1 VEVGAFLGLA
11 DRTAVLSTHLDDGVL
26 SLGAMIAAGTEGGAD
41 VRIITVLAGDPH
53 SAAPAGSWDRSA
65 GFRTEGEAAE
75 ARRREDV
82 DACATVGATP
92 VWLPFGDLTY
102 GRRASD
108 SEIWRAVLEAI
119 GSAGMVLV
127 PGFPLVHPDHAWL
140 AALALTE
147 RELVPRCA
155 LYVEQPYAYHLGP
168 FEPATELP
176 SAIRTIVGGPVT
188 WQPLETGRKHRRAK
202 RRAMRAYRSQL
213 RLLSS
218 GRFLDRRISSF
229 ENRNGGEVVAVL
241 PKG

>member
-1 VEVGAFLGLA
+1 
-11 DRTAVLSTHLDDGVL
+11 
-26 SLGAMIAAGTEGGAD
+26 MIAAATEGGGD
-41 VRIITVLAGDPH
+41 VRIITVLAGDPQ
-53 SAAPAGSWDRSA
+53 SAALAGSWDRSA
-65 GFRTEGEAAE
+65 GFQTEEEAVE

-108 SEIWRAVLEAI
+108 TEIWRALLEALVSV
-119 GSAGMVLV
+119 GTVLV
-127 PGFPLVHPDHAWL
+127 PGFPLVHPDHGWL
-140 AALALTE
+140 AGLALTQQSS
-147 RELVPRCA
+147 LPRCA
-155 LYVEQPYAYHLGP
+155 LYVEQPYAYHLGS

-176 SAIRTIVGGPVT
+176 SAIRTLVGGPVT
-188 WQPLETGRKHRRAK
+188 WQPLAMGRKHRRTK

-218 GRFLDRRISSF
+218 GRFLDRRIPSF
-229 ENRNGGEVVAVL
+229 ENRNGGEVVAVR